1 MADEDPWFGLSEA
14 AQRSGLAREAIR
26 ARARRGQITSR
37 KGNRGEL
44 LVQLPAELLTG
55 SGQVSPGHRPT
66 LWPTFWPRWPKAAG
80 TELACNQPTQR
91 NRRTLLGSP
100 SPILAT
106 VPMEDRGQATICQEQ
121 HQTTGE
127 TQWLPFL

>member
-26 ARARRGQITSR
+26 TRARRGQITSR

-55 SGQVSPGHRPT
+55 SGQVRVTGRPCGR
-66 LWPTFWPRWPKAAG
+66 PFG
-80 TELACNQPTQR
+80 
-91 NRRTLLGSP
+91 
-100 SPILAT
+100 
-106 VPMEDRGQATICQEQ
+106 RGGRPA
-121 HQTTGE
+121 
-127 TQWLPFL
+127 